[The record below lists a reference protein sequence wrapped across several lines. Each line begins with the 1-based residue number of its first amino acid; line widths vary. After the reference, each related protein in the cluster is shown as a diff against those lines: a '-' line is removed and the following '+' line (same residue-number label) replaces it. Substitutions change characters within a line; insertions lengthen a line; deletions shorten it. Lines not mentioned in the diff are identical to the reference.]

1 MRGCIRGELRR
12 GCRLLGTSASTAARG
27 AAAPPRDSM
36 HWGSAVT
43 HRRPPIFYAVASH
56 ASARPHGRASCV
68 CTSVRSRPMRPCH
81 ARRVSVRSRSMRP
94 CPGTS
99 RPTCPHSRAFAPTL
113 TRQFRIPS
121 PTLRHIART
130 TFYLRRSSS
139 HRQHHLTCLVSP
151 YFSAI
156 GNRFPYFQQYFIVAI
171 FITFQTVMNL
181 QIFGEI
187 LPLASIYTLSK
198 APKSLFRSFL
208 SHPARTTVKLADFFV
223 ESITV
228 TSWTSLFCPVF
239 DSRTLVS
246 ASPPHL

>member
-56 ASARPHGRASCV
+56 ASARPHGCVSCV
-68 CTSVRSRPMRPCH
+68 CTSVRSRPH
-81 ARRVSVRSRSMRP
+81 AP
-94 CPGTS
+94 APLTS
-99 RPTCPHSRAFAPTL
+99 RVRAVALHAPVPRNVASHMSALRAFAPTL

-130 TFYLRRSSS
+130 TFYLRRSSL

-171 FITFQTVMNL
+171 FITFQTVTNL

-187 LPLASIYTLSK
+187 LP
-198 APKSLFRSFL
+198 
-208 SHPARTTVKLADFFV
+208 
-223 ESITV
+223 
-228 TSWTSLFCPVF
+228 
-239 DSRTLVS
+239 
-246 ASPPHL
+246 

>member
-1 MRGCIRGELRR
+1 V
-12 GCRLLGTSASTAARG
+12 
-27 AAAPPRDSM
+27 PRN
-36 HWGSAVT
+36 
-43 HRRPPIFYAVASH
+43 VASH
-56 ASARPHGRASCV
+56 MSAL
-68 CTSVRSRPMRPCH
+68 
-81 ARRVSVRSRSMRP
+81 
-94 CPGTS
+94 
-99 RPTCPHSRAFAPTL
+99 RAFAPTL

-156 GNRFPYFQQYFIVAI
+156 GNRFSYFQQYFIVAI
-171 FITFQTVMNL
+171 FITFQTVTNL

-208 SHPARTTVKLADFFV
+208 SHPARTTVKLADFL
-223 ESITV
+223 SNP
-228 TSWTSLFCPVF
+228 LP
-239 DSRTLVS
+239 
-246 ASPPHL
+246 

>member
-1 MRGCIRGELRR
+1 
-12 GCRLLGTSASTAARG
+12 
-27 AAAPPRDSM
+27 M

-43 HRRPPIFYAVASH
+43 HRRPPPHILCGCVSCVRTPTRSRPHAPVPRTSRVRAVAPYASAPRTSHAHTVASRAPAPRTSRVRAVALHATVPRNVASH
-56 ASARPHGRASCV
+56 MSAL
-68 CTSVRSRPMRPCH
+68 
-81 ARRVSVRSRSMRP
+81 
-94 CPGTS
+94 
-99 RPTCPHSRAFAPTL
+99 RAFAPTL

-156 GNRFPYFQQYFIVAI
+156 GNRFSYFQQYFIVAI
-171 FITFQTVMNL
+171 FITFQTVTNL

-208 SHPARTTVKLADFFV
+208 SHPARTTVKLADFL
-223 ESITV
+223 SNP
-228 TSWTSLFCPVF
+228 LP
-239 DSRTLVS
+239 
-246 ASPPHL
+246 

>member
-12 GCRLLGTSASTAARG
+12 GCRLFGTSASTAARG

-68 CTSVRSRPMRPCH
+68 CTSVRSRPH
-81 ARRVSVRSRSMRP
+81 APVPR
-94 CPGTS
+94 TS
-99 RPTCPHSRAFAPTL
+99 RVRAVALHAPVPRNVASHMSALRAFAPTL

-208 SHPARTTVKLADFFV
+208 SHPARTTVKLADFL
-223 ESITV
+223 SNP
-228 TSWTSLFCPVF
+228 LP
-239 DSRTLVS
+239 
-246 ASPPHL
+246 

>member
-56 ASARPHGRASCV
+56 ASARPHGCVSCV
-68 CTSVRSRPMRPCH
+68 CTSVRSRPH
-81 ARRVSVRSRSMRP
+81 AP
-94 CPGTS
+94 APLTS
-99 RPTCPHSRAFAPTL
+99 RVRAVALHAPVPRNVASRMSALRALAPTL

-130 TFYLRRSSS
+130 TFYSRRSSS
-139 HRQHHLTCLVSP
+139 HRQHRLTCLVSP

-208 SHPARTTVKLADFFV
+208 SHPARTTVKLADFL
-223 ESITV
+223 SNP
-228 TSWTSLFCPVF
+228 LP
-239 DSRTLVS
+239 
-246 ASPPHL
+246 

>member
-1 MRGCIRGELRR
+1 MRPHAH
-12 GCRLLGTSASTAARG
+12 TV
-27 AAAPPRDSM
+27 AP
-36 HWGSAVT
+36 
-43 HRRPPIFYAVASH
+43 H
-56 ASARPHGRASCV
+56 AFARPYGRAPCARATHVACPCGRALCV
-68 CTSVRSRPMRPCH
+68 CAPHVARPRGRAPMRLRPS
-81 ARRVSVRSRSMRP
+81 RRVSVRSRPHAPVPRNVA
-94 CPGTS
+94 S
-99 RPTCPHSRAFAPTL
+99 RMSALRALAPTL

-208 SHPARTTVKLADFFV
+208 SHPARTTVKLADFL
-223 ESITV
+223 SNP
-228 TSWTSLFCPVF
+228 LP
-239 DSRTLVS
+239 
-246 ASPPHL
+246 

>member
-56 ASARPHGRASCV
+56 ASARPHGCVSCV
-68 CTSVRSRPMRPCH
+68 CTSVRSRPH
-81 ARRVSVRSRSMRP
+81 AP
-94 CPGTS
+94 APLTS
-99 RPTCPHSRAFAPTL
+99 RVRAVALHAPVPRNVASHMSALRAFAPTL

-156 GNRFPYFQQYFIVAI
+156 GNRFSYFQQYFIVAI
-171 FITFQTVMNL
+171 FITFQTVTNL

-208 SHPARTTVKLADFFV
+208 SHPARTTVKLADFL
-223 ESITV
+223 SNP
-228 TSWTSLFCPVF
+228 LP
-239 DSRTLVS
+239 
-246 ASPPHL
+246 

>member
-56 ASARPHGRASCV
+56 ASARPHGCVSCV
-68 CTSVRSRPMRPCH
+68 CTSVRSRPH
-81 ARRVSVRSRSMRP
+81 AP
-94 CPGTS
+94 APLTS
-99 RPTCPHSRAFAPTL
+99 RVRAVALHAPVPRNVASRMSALRALAPTL

-130 TFYLRRSSS
+130 TFYSRRSSS
-139 HRQHHLTCLVSP
+139 HRQHRLTCLVSP

-208 SHPARTTVKLADFFV
+208 SHPGVRTFF
-223 ESITV
+223 
-228 TSWTSLFCPVF
+228 
-239 DSRTLVS
+239 RT
-246 ASPPHL
+246 A

>member
-36 HWGSAVT
+36 HWGSAVP
-43 HRRPPIFYAVASH
+43 HRRPPTFSAVASH

-68 CTSVRSRPMRPCH
+68 CTSVRSRPH
-81 ARRVSVRSRSMRP
+81 APVPR
-94 CPGTS
+94 TS
-99 RPTCPHSRAFAPTL
+99 RVRAVAPYASAPRTSHAHTVASRAPAPRTSRVRAVALHATVPRNVASHMSALRAFAPTL

-156 GNRFPYFQQYFIVAI
+156 GNRFSYFQQYFIVAI
-171 FITFQTVMNL
+171 FITFQTVTNL

-187 LPLASIYTLSK
+187 LP
-198 APKSLFRSFL
+198 
-208 SHPARTTVKLADFFV
+208 
-223 ESITV
+223 
-228 TSWTSLFCPVF
+228 
-239 DSRTLVS
+239 
-246 ASPPHL
+246 